1 MKRLL
6 PLAAWL
12 LLQATACD
20 VDTKTPMVF
29 DPKPPTDV
37 EEPGGDEPGGEE
49 PGGEDTPVT
58 FAFVQ
63 ENVLNANC
71 ALSGCHA
78 DAEFPN
84 MSAGQA
90 YANLVNGAASE
101 GVQIAPGDP
110 DASYLYR
117 KITGADG
124 IFGARMPRGRAP
136 LSDELIQAVRQWIE
150 RGAPND

>member
-6 PLAAWL
+6 PLVAFIL
-12 LLQATACD
+12 VQVVACD
-20 VDTKTPMVF
+20 VDGKTPMVF
-29 DPKPPTDV
+29 DPKPPAD
-37 EEPGGDEPGGEE
+37 EMPGDGEE
-49 PGGEDTPVT
+49 PGEGGVPEEVS
-58 FAFVQ
+58 FAFIQ
-63 ENVLNANC
+63 QNVITPNC

-78 DAEFPN
+78 NTQFPN

-110 DASYLYR
+110 EASYLYR

-124 IFGARMPRGRAP
+124 IFEARMPRGRAP
-136 LSDELIQAVRQWIE
+136 LSDDLILAVRQWIE